1 MSIITSGT
9 FHALGSVAAGGAAIL
24 AGSTAPGF
32 GGVSNGGVGLNN
44 LTLDAAADETQCI
57 MLATPR
63 SVVAGATCN
72 TQHLSDSAKR
82 VLTYAAGVL
91 SDAVAFDVAV
101 FRLPA
106 A

>member
-9 FHALGSVAAGGAAIL
+9 FHALGSVVAGGAAFL
-24 AGSTAPGF
+24 SASSAPGF
-32 GGVSNGGVGLNN
+32 FGVSNGGVGLNN
-44 LTLDAAADETQCI
+44 LSLDAAADETQCI

-63 SVVAGATCN
+63 STVAGATCC
-72 TQHLSDSAKR
+72 TQHLSDTAKR

-91 SDAVAFDVAV
+91 DDTIAFDVAI

-106 A
+106 